1 MPNFLRNWK
10 LFSREVTILHT
21 HQQWMRSPIFL
32 HPPQNL
38 LLPVFLIIAILGGM
52 NMVVLIYI
60 YLIFHY
66 AEHNFRPL
74 LPQRVSSWKKHLVK
88 FLASFLIELFSFL
101 LLNCNCFL
109 YIWNSSPLSNI
120 LIFSTSLWAVFLFSW
135 CSHL

>member
-10 LFSREVTILHT
+10 LFSGEVTILHT

-38 LLPVFLIIAILGGM
+38 LLSVFLITAILGGM

-60 YLIFHY
+60 YLISHY

-74 LPQRVSSWKKHLVK
+74 LSQCISFWKKHPVK
-88 FLASFLIELFSFL
+88 SLASFSIELFSFL

-135 CSHL
+135 CYHL